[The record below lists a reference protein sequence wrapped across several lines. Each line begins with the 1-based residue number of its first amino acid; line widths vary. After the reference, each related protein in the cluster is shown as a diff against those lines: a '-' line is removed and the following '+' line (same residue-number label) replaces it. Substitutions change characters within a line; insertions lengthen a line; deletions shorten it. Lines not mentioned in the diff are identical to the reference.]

1 MRLLLRHFAVAL
13 SIVALAVPVALG
25 AQDCNNPPRG
35 FGNEWAQQYAAWCQR
50 CGGQV
55 TGSGPG
61 IGCKPG
67 PNWGGGNSSSGSGS
81 GGSSNSAALAAQAEQ
96 EAAARKE
103 REDRERLQKEQEEA
117 EARRRKFQEEQAA
130 LTQKIKGAAEVG
142 LEPRGVPTANPIPV
156 GPEVVDLRHLDPD
169 RPIVVDPNVVKGKP
183 RVFPAQVPLKT
194 LENPNY
200 KKGFESLMA
209 GTPLV
214 ALSYFNE
221 ARKELPGEI
230 MVGHALGL
238 TQDIIRL
245 RRERAESDILRRAE
259 EEAAR
264 GYAAWLR
271 GDFGAAL
278 EAYTRASTL
287 APQEARFEEAED
299 LVLHW
304 EQWRQSLAAPMAPE
318 AKAKAEKA
326 FRVASSA
333 ILPLQRGDLVG
344 AKMLFREALKL
355 KPGDPNIRAA
365 LATVEAS
372 EAAGRERQ
380 KAMEPQR

>member
-1 MRLLLRHFAVAL
+1 MRLFLRCLVGVLVFAACAASRPTV
-13 SIVALAVPVALG
+13 
-25 AQDCNNPPRG
+25 AQDCSKPPQG
-35 FGNEWAQQYAAWCQR
+35 FGSAWAAEYAKWCQG

-67 PNWGGGNSSSGSGS
+67 PNWGGASGTGSGS
-81 GGSSNSAALAAQAEQ
+81 GGSSNAAALASQAEQ
-96 EAAARKE
+96 EAAARKDREE
-103 REDRERLQKEQEEA
+103 REKLQKEQEEA
-117 EARRRKFQEEQAA
+117 EARRRKFQEEQEE

-142 LEPRGVPTANPIPV
+142 LEPRGVPPTAPRPLDSS
-156 GPEVVDLRHLDPD
+156 VVDLRHLDPD

-200 KKGFESLMA
+200 QKGFESLMA

-221 ARKELPGEI
+221 ARKELPDDL

-271 GDFGAAL
+271 RDFGTAL
-278 EAYTRASTL
+278 EAYTRASSL
-287 APQEARFEEAED
+287 APREARFEEAAD
-299 LVLHW
+299 LTLHW
-304 EQWRQSLAAPMAPE
+304 EQWRQSLAGPMTPE
-318 AKAKAEKA
+318 AKARAEKA
-326 FRVASSA
+326 FRVASGA
-333 ILPLQRGDLVG
+333 VLPLQRGDLAG
-344 AKMLFREALKL
+344 AKTLLKEALKL

-365 LATVEAS
+365 LASVEGS
-372 EAAGRERQ
+372 EVAERERQ
-380 KAMEPQR
+380 KAMQPQR